1 METEWSFAVDSDA
14 HWRNATT
21 QRAMELN
28 QVYTQIIAN
37 HTFKNFDMYY
47 FDPPLKAVIEQ
58 WNKAGGETWQLIEPV
73 DG

>member
-1 METEWSFAVDSDA
+1 
-14 HWRNATT
+14 
-21 QRAMELN
+21 MELN
-28 QVYTQIIAN
+28 QVYTQIIGN

-73 DG
+73 DGYQPPTGKSSADHN